1 MIRNVN
7 VAMVNVPVQNV
18 KRENLAI
25 ATVIVNAVRKN
36 AVALNKIE
44 LLKNHQLLSRGGV
57 FCLYPHPHSR
67 VIFCRFGNY
76 EEISICSFIGWVLEL
91 WAKSKPPCSNL
102 WCPF

>member
-1 MIRNVN
+1 
-7 VAMVNVPVQNV
+7 MVNVPVQNV

-57 FCLYPHPHSR
+57 FCLWGSVKILIRAYLTTLYL
-67 VIFCRFGNY
+67 I
-76 EEISICSFIGWVLEL
+76 
-91 WAKSKPPCSNL
+91 
-102 WCPF
+102 